1 MTVVAIA
8 RELWRH
14 RLVVIV
20 GALLVLVAQLTSVY
34 RVGLGVPPTFDSRQ
48 YHVGIAS
55 GAVLIDSQSSQ
66 TVDLGGGE
74 VKVDVGALSARAK
87 LLANLLVT
95 RPLRD
100 EIAGAAG
107 VSTTRLITQL
117 SSTTE
122 PGTPPSEATDVSVQ
136 PTDPDANIVS
146 LQTSDTVPIITI
158 NAQAPS
164 ERTATQIV
172 QSTVSTL
179 RSYLDSIAAS
189 NAVPENRKLVMR
201 ALGKPTSA
209 TALRGPRK
217 SHAALLFIVL
227 MSLWCAAI
235 LAFSGLA
242 KAWRSPASDEAWQ
255 RLGRSGDVL
264 ADPPSDPLADFEY
277 EPAGPDGPA
286 SVGEGADDDLWL
298 PPPAD
303 SSSRVA

>member
-14 RLVVIV
+14 RRLVAVGGLVV
-20 GALLVLVAQLTSVY
+20 LLLQVMSVY
-34 RVGLGVPPTFDSRQ
+34 HVALGVPPRLDSRQ

-74 VKVDVGALSARAK
+74 VKVDVGSLSARAS

-100 EIAGAAG
+100 EIAAG
-107 VSTTRLITQL
+107 TGVPTTRLITQL

-122 PGTPPSEATDVSVQ
+122 PGHPTSGGTDVSVR
-136 PTDPDANIVS
+136 PTDRDANIVS

-158 NAQAPS
+158 NAQAPT
-164 ERTATQIV
+164 ERTATRIV

-179 RSYLDSIAAS
+179 SRYLDSIAAS
-189 NAVPENRKLVMR
+189 NAVPQNRKLVMR

-217 SHAALLFIVL
+217 THAALLFIVL
-227 MSLWCAAI
+227 MALWCAGI
-235 LAFSGLA
+235 LALSGLA
-242 KAWRSPASDEAWQ
+242 KAWRSPVSDDAWRRFTGSQ
-255 RLGRSGDVL
+255 DAL
-264 ADPPSDPLADFEY
+264 ADTSPDPLGDFEY
-277 EPAGPDGPA
+277 EPPRADGPA
-286 SVGEGADDDLWL
+286 GVAEAADDDLWL

-303 SSSRVA
+303 ASSRVG